1 MFSVPVPIDSSG
13 AAKRLRLNDLCC
25 MYSSDASP
33 GIIAKG
39 FRLGDGDPGKCLFAL
54 LLACPNGAA
63 GGDATSILDK
73 VLCVVVF
80 R

>member
-1 MFSVPVPIDSSG
+1 M
-13 AAKRLRLNDLCC
+13 
-25 MYSSDASP
+25 
-33 GIIAKG
+33 AKG

-80 R
+80 REDYQLKSLIWFYNRQ